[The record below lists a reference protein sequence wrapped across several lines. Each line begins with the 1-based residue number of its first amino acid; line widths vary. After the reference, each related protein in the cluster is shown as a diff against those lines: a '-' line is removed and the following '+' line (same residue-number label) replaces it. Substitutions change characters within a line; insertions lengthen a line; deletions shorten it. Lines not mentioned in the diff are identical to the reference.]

1 MNCSRL
7 DWTKESSWH
16 LFAGPQATFAWSFF
30 ITGPWSKN
38 KECCV
43 QLEDGNTAMFFTLFI
58 DLSTA
63 VHRSEGFRCVS
74 QIPLKSTP
82 IYSLIWLFIVTLFPP
97 MGLDMTHRF
106 TLAFFK
112 LCVSVTGLIKRWSAS
127 NLLIDYFFFLKIK
140 LCQMFIYKASRTDWE

>member
-1 MNCSRL
+1 M
-7 DWTKESSWH
+7 
-16 LFAGPQATFAWSFF
+16 
-30 ITGPWSKN
+30 
-38 KECCV
+38 

-127 NLLIDYFFFLKIK
+127 NLLIDYFFLSKNK
-140 LCQMFIYKASRTDWE
+140 VMPDVYL

>member
-16 LFAGPQATFAWSFF
+16 LFTGPQARFAWSFF
-30 ITGPWSKN
+30 ITVPWSKN

-43 QLEDGNTAMFFTLFI
+43 QLEDGNTVMFFTLFI

-74 QIPLKSTP
+74 QIPLKSAL
-82 IYSLIWLFIVTLFPP
+82 IYSLIWLFIVTLFIPK
-97 MGLDMTHRF
+97 GLAMTYGF
-106 TLAFFK
+106 PLAFFK
-112 LCVSVTGLIKRWSAS
+112 HCVSVAGLIKRWSAS
-127 NLLIDYFFFLKIK
+127 SLLLDYFFLSKHK
-140 LCQMFIYKASRTDWE
+140 VVLDVYL